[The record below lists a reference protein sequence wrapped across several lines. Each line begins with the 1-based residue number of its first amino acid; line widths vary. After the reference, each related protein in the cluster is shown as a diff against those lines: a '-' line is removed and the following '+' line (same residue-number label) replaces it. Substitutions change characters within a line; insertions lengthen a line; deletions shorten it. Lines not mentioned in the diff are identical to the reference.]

1 MKVDWERL
9 ARETAFEG
17 RVVDV
22 FRDTVRVRR
31 DGDEREAVYDLVHHP
46 GATAIVPLFEDGSV
60 ALLHQFRYA
69 VGGEMWEIPAGT
81 LEEGEEYLECAR
93 RELEEEIGHTADHWT
108 ELASIYTTPG
118 FCDEML
124 RVFLAEGLS
133 PGHVGP
139 DPDEHIEVVRIPLA
153 EALAWIAN
161 GRIVD
166 AKTIVGLLRARDR
179 LAADGRGVVGGGG

>member
-1 MKVDWERL
+1 VKVDWERL

-81 LEEGEEYLECAR
+81 LEEGEEYLDCAR
-93 RELEEEIGHTADHWT
+93 RELEEEIGHTAARWT

-124 RVFLAEGLS
+124 RVYLAEELS
-133 PGHVGP
+133 PGQVGP
-139 DPDEHIEVVRIPLA
+139 DPDEHLEVVRLPLD
-153 EALAWIAN
+153 EALEWIAA

-166 AKTIVGLLRARDR
+166 AKTIVGLLRTRDR
-179 LAADGRGVVGGGG
+179 LSADGRGSAGGG

>member
-31 DGDEREAVYDLVHHP
+31 DGDEREAVYDIVHHP

-81 LEEGEEYLECAR
+81 LEEGEEYLDCAR
-93 RELEEEIGHTADHWT
+93 RELEEEVGHTAARWT

-124 RVFLAEGLS
+124 RVFLAEELS
-133 PGHVGP
+133 PGHVRP
-139 DPDEHIEVVRIPLA
+139 DPDEHLEVVRIPFD
-153 EALAWIAN
+153 EALAWIGA

-166 AKTIVGLLRARDR
+166 AKTIVGLLRARDH
-179 LAADGRGVVGGGG
+179 LAADGRGVAGGGG

>member
-1 MKVDWERL
+1 MKVDWERV

-22 FRDTVRVRR
+22 FRDTVRLRR
-31 DGDEREAVYDLVHHP
+31 DGDERQAVYDLVHHP

-69 VGGEMWEIPAGT
+69 VGGEIWEIPAGT
-81 LEEGEEYLECAR
+81 LEEGESFLDCAR
-93 RELEEEIGHTADHWT
+93 RELEEEIGQRAARWT
-108 ELASIYTTPG
+108 QLASIYTTPG
-118 FCDEML
+118 FCDEEL
-124 RVFLAEGLS
+124 HVFLAEELS

-139 DPDEHIEVVRIPLA
+139 DPDEHLEVVRVPLQ
-153 EALAWIAN
+153 EALGWIAA

-179 LAADGRGVVGGGG
+179 LAADGPGPAGGGG

>member
-1 MKVDWERL
+1 MKVEWERL

-31 DGDEREAVYDLVHHP
+31 DGDERDTVYDLVHHP

-60 ALLHQFRYA
+60 ALLHQFRYS
-69 VGGEMWEIPAGT
+69 VGGEIWEIPAGT
-81 LEEGEEYLECAR
+81 LEPGEEFLECAR
-93 RELEEEIGHTADHWT
+93 RELEEEIGHRAARWT

-124 RVFLAEGLS
+124 RVFLAEELS

-139 DPDEHIEVVRIPLA
+139 DPDEHLEVVRIPL
-153 EALAWIAN
+153 EETLEWIAA

-179 LAADGRGVVGGGG
+179 LAADGRGAPGGGG

>member
-1 MKVDWERL
+1 VKVDWERL
-9 ARETAFEG
+9 TREIAFEG

-31 DGDEREAVYDLVHHP
+31 EGEEREAVYDLVHHP
-46 GATAIVPLFEDGSV
+46 GATAIVPFFEDGSV

-81 LEEGEEYLECAR
+81 LEQGEEYLDCAR
-93 RELEEEIGHTADHWT
+93 RELEEEIGHTAARWT

-124 RVFLAEGLS
+124 RVYLAEELS
-133 PGHVGP
+133 PGHVEP
-139 DPDEHIEVVRIPLA
+139 DPDEHLEVVRIPLD
-153 EALAWIAN
+153 EALEWIGA

-179 LAADGRGVVGGGG
+179 LAADGRGPGSGG

>member
-1 MKVDWERL
+1 MKVDWERV

-22 FRDTVRVRR
+22 FRDTVRLRR
-31 DGDEREAVYDLVHHP
+31 DGDERQAVYDLVHHP

-69 VGGEMWEIPAGT
+69 VGGEIWEIPAGT
-81 LEEGEEYLECAR
+81 LEEGESFLDCAR
-93 RELEEEIGHTADHWT
+93 RELEEEIGHRAARWT
-108 ELASIYTTPG
+108 QLASIYTTPG
-118 FCDEML
+118 FCDEEL
-124 RVFLAEGLS
+124 HVFLAEELS

-139 DPDEHIEVVRIPLA
+139 DPDEHLEVVRTPLQ
-153 EALAWIAN
+153 EALAWIAA

-166 AKTIVGLLRARDR
+166 AKTIVGLLRARDH
-179 LAADGRGVVGGGG
+179 LAADGDGSTGGGG